1 MSRRRSPRVIVVV
14 VVVAHPRVEVI
25 HAEPHAAAG
34 AFSLG
39 FTTPTTTEVIAII
52 IIIIITNTLMRRLRL
67 LLRLKV
73 VIDGVPDAGA
83 ASPERAGPVVDERAI
98 HGDGEQRF
106 RAVGREQV
114 ADEDGA
120 GGCSGGSRVNTS
132 QCWLVSGKS
141 HTGQDRTGQGSSRFE
156 P

>member
-39 FTTPTTTEVIAII
+39 FTTPTTTEVIAI

-132 QCWLVSGKS
+132 QCWLVFGKS

>member
-39 FTTPTTTEVIAII
+39 FTTPTTTEVIAI